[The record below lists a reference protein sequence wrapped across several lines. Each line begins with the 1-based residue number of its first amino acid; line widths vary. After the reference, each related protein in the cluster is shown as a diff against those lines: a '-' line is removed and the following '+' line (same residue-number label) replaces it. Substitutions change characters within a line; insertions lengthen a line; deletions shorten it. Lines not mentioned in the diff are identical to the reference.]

1 VSTLQYV
8 LGIVAASL
16 TLILVI
22 EMLRLRRLR
31 ERHAIWWIVAGLG
44 ALIIAIFPDA
54 LAWVADKIGF
64 DVPINLAFFA
74 SLVLL
79 FLVALQHSAELT
91 KVEAHSRTLA
101 EQVALL
107 DIRVLELEAQAKAQ
121 AKAKAKPT
129 SATRVRDVKNA
140 QKNTGKR

>member
-1 VSTLQYV
+1 MSTLQYV

-44 ALIIAIFPDA
+44 ALVIAIFPEA

-64 DVPINLAFFA
+64 EVPINLAFFA

-107 DIRVLELEAQAKAQ
+107 DIRVRKLE
-121 AKAKAKPT
+121 AKAKPT

-140 QKNTGKR
+140 QKNSGKR

>member
-1 VSTLQYV
+1 MSTLQYV

-44 ALIIAIFPDA
+44 ALIIAIFPEA
-54 LAWVADKIGF
+54 LAWVADKLGF
-64 DVPINLAFFA
+64 EVPINLAFFA

-107 DIRVLELEAQAKAQ
+107 DIRVRELEA
-121 AKAKAKPT
+121 KPKSA

-140 QKNTGKR
+140 QKNSGKR

>member
-1 VSTLQYV
+1 MSTLQYV

-44 ALIIAIFPDA
+44 AFVIAIFPEA

-64 DVPINLAFFA
+64 EVPINLAFFA

-107 DIRVLELEAQAKAQ
+107 DIRVRELEAKP
-121 AKAKAKPT
+121 KPT

-140 QKNTGKR
+140 QKNSGKR